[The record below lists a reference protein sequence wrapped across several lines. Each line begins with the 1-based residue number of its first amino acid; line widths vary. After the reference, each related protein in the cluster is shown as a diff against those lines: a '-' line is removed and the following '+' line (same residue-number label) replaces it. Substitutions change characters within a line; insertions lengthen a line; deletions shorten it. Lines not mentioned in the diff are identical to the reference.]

1 MEIKHLHHFAFN
13 TWKIKE
19 TLAFYQ
25 DIFGFQVVSKIPLDG
40 DIVYKLGMGKDFFIE
55 PFDCSQN
62 PNKMQPPNCE
72 TSILGITHIGFDVE
86 DIEQYSKLLEKH
98 QVEFTV
104 KLKRLEDFNCRVLFF
119 KDPNGIEIELFE
131 ED

>member
-1 MEIKHLHHFAFN
+1 MPVSYTHL
-13 TWKIKE
+13 
-19 TLAFYQ
+19 
-25 DIFGFQVVSKIPLDG
+25 D
-40 DIVYKLGMGKDFFIE
+40 VYKR
-55 PFDCSQN
+55 Q
-62 PNKMQPPNCE
+62 
-72 TSILGITHIGFDVE
+72 HIGFDVE